1 MARKY
6 DYEGLTHRA
15 GEIQNSRLTES
26 IIRRELNLTGGFLRE
41 GPLTLLLMWRN
52 TVVDVKD

>member
-15 GEIQNSRLTES
+15 GGIQNSRLTES
-26 IIRRELNLTGGFLRE
+26 IIRRELNLAGGFLRR
-41 GPLTLLLMWRN
+41 GTIN
-52 TVVDVKD
+52 VVVNVEKYGS